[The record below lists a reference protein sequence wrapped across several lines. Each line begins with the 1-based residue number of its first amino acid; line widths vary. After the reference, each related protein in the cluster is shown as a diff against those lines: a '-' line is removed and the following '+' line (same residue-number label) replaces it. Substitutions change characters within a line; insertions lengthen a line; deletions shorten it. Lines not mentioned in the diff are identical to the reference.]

1 MEHINSLVNPKIKLA
16 VSLQQKKYRDKY
28 NLFLLE
34 GLRNAETAV
43 NAGAKIDM
51 CFCTPEIIQNKRA
64 QKLLANI
71 TCSVYEIPENIFSRI
86 SDTKSPQGLMLVVH
100 KNERS
105 LDEWT
110 ITPGGCLLILDR
122 LQDPGNIGTL
132 IRTAD
137 ALGAAGIICLN
148 GTADVFSPKV
158 VRSAMGSLFS
168 LPFAVKVTEDDLQV
182 FCRKYDLKLYAAAL
196 DRQAQIVWN
205 TDFSRS
211 CGIILGNEANGVSER
226 LLNFSA
232 AKIYI
237 PMLGSAESL
246 NVATAG
252 AMIMYERHRQCFEI
266 TSL

>member
-1 MEHINSLVNPKIKLA
+1 MEHINSLANPKIKLA

-158 VRSAMGSLFS
+158 VRYRRRFTGFL
-168 LPFAVKVTEDDLQV
+168 
-182 FCRKYDLKLYAAAL
+182 
-196 DRQAQIVWN
+196 
-205 TDFSRS
+205 
-211 CGIILGNEANGVSER
+211 SEVR
-226 LLNFSA
+226 
-232 AKIYI
+232 
-237 PMLGSAESL
+237 
-246 NVATAG
+246 
-252 AMIMYERHRQCFEI
+252 FEI
-266 TSL
+266 VCRCT